1 MENKKHHRRSIR
13 LKGYDYSL
21 TGVYFVTICSQNR
34 DCLFGD
40 IQNGKMVLNNTG
52 RIVFDEWMKTPLLRP
67 NVELDEFV
75 VMPNHVHGIIMIT
88 ESHRRGVSQYATDK
102 FVQTPGGVS
111 QYPPDKFV
119 QTPGGVSQYAPD
131 KFVQTPGG
139 VSQYPPDKFVQTP
152 GGVSQY
158 APTNTAPL
166 RSPSQTL
173 GAIIRGYKSAVKT
186 RINNRQIIPI
196 SKIWQ
201 RNYWEHIIRNESEM
215 LRIRE
220 YIRKNPKK
228 WNVDSLYMPSISVPG
243 NL

>member
-88 ESHRRGVSQYATDK
+88 ESHRRGVSQY
-102 FVQTPGGVS
+102 P
-111 QYPPDKFV
+111 
-119 QTPGGVSQYAPD
+119 PD

-228 WNVDSLYMPSISVPG
+228 WNIDSLYMPSISVPG

>member
-88 ESHRRGVSQYATDK
+88 ESHRRGVSQYA
-102 FVQTPGGVS
+102 P
-111 QYPPDKFV
+111 
-119 QTPGGVSQYAPD
+119 
-131 KFVQTPGG
+131 
-139 VSQYPPDKFVQTP
+139 
-152 GGVSQY
+152 
-158 APTNTAPL
+158 APL

-228 WNVDSLYMPSISVPG
+228 WNIDSLYMPSISVPG